1 MQTIF
6 MNTKRSKTN
15 KPHKLILNLPQRLK
29 FRQTCCSSKLVHLF
43 HVEKYKKS
51 KLKIIA
57 PTWNYEFESPDGFY
71 SVSDS
76 QDCIEDIV
84 KKYENSSSY

>member
-15 KPHKLILNLPQRLK
+15 KPHKLILNLPQRLN

-43 HVEKYKKS
+43 HVEKYKK
-51 KLKIIA
+51 
-57 PTWNYEFESPDGFY
+57 T
-71 SVSDS
+71 VSE
-76 QDCIEDIV
+76 QQI
-84 KKYENSSSY
+84 KNNSSNVEL

>member
-29 FRQTCCSSKLVHLF
+29 FRQTCYSSKLVHLF
-43 HVEKYKKS
+43 HVEKYKK
-51 KLKIIA
+51 
-57 PTWNYEFESPDGFY
+57 T
-71 SVSDS
+71 VSE
-76 QDCIEDIV
+76 QQI
-84 KKYENSSSY
+84 KNNSSNVEL